1 MRRISLAGL
10 VVVLLGCKMLGGEK
24 KQEQGAASASNAAT
38 AASNA
43 APVAEQPAKP
53 EGFALM
59 PIAVGQFVEYRMQGG
74 GGAERYAW
82 AVTDKEGESF
92 WLQMV
97 SNMKGQGAVVQ
108 MLMPVKTAA
117 DINDAQP
124 EKMRFKAPG
133 RGVQEIGGSMLRM
146 AAKYRPTDGIMIKM
160 DPGAIEKGPQED
172 MAVPAGKL
180 LGAYKW
186 VGDTKWQGTRNK
198 TTFWSHPDVPIT
210 GIVKGNDGKRT
221 WELAKYGTSG
231 AKNELL

>member
-1 MRRISLAGL
+1 MRRLSVVGL
-10 VVVLLGCKMLGGEK
+10 VMVLLGCKMIGGDKSEK
-24 KQEQGAASASNAAT
+24 PAAGAASGSAAAVASAADVPEPT
-38 AASNA
+38 
-43 APVAEQPAKP
+43 QPT
-53 EGFALM
+53 GFNLM
-59 PIAVGQFVEYRMQGG
+59 PIKVGQFVEYRMRGG
-74 GGAERYAW
+74 GGSERYAW

-117 DINDAQP
+117 DINDAHP

-160 DPGAIEKGPQED
+160 DPGAIEKGPRED
-172 MAVPAGKL
+172 VEVPAGNL
-180 LGAYKW
+180 LGTYKW
-186 VGDTKWQGTRNK
+186 EGDTKWQGKKNK

-210 GIVKGNDGKRT
+210 GIVKGNDGTRT
-221 WELAKYGTSG
+221 WELAKYGTTG